1 MVKSV
6 ILNETPRSTS
16 KSFGINNIEITD
28 FTKHNINKIK
38 EFTNVKVDLNENEKS
53 KIIIDNKNVFFD
65 PKFTIGTDLVNEL
78 NNANKSIYLNIKE
91 EVQEAINIEFTLD
104 EEQDVLVDNVYINAK
119 KDSKATVILKYRTSN
134 ENVKAYHNGV
144 CQVNVEE
151 NANIKVIILNLING
165 NSQNYYSMNNKI
177 AENANLDY
185 IITDFGGIK
194 TISNYYSKLEG
205 DMAKNNV
212 RTMYLGTEE
221 QLLDLNYIAEVYGKK
236 GDIDI
241 EVYGALKGN
250 SKKNFK
256 GTIDFKKGCKKSKGN
271 ENEYCM
277 LLSKTAK
284 SKALPM
290 LLCSEEDVEGTHSNS
305 AGKIDEE
312 KLYYIMTRG
321 ISKEDAQKLIVK
333 AKFNSVLENIEK
345 SELKNE
351 ILYEINKKL
360 D

>member
-6 ILNETPRSTS
+6 ILNETPRRTS

-28 FTKHNINKIK
+28 FENHNINKIK
-38 EFTNVKVDLNENEKS
+38 EFTNVKIDLNKDEES
-53 KIIIDNKNVFFD
+53 KVSIDNKSVFFD
-65 PKFTIGTDLVNEL
+65 PKFSIGTILVNEL
-78 NNANKSIYLNIKE
+78 NNANKNIYLNIKE
-91 EVQEAINIEFTLD
+91 EVQEPISIEFTLD

-165 NSQNYYSMNNKI
+165 NSENYYSMNNKI

-185 IITDFGGIK
+185 IITDFGGNK

-205 DMAKNNV
+205 DMSNNNV
-212 RTMYLGTEE
+212 RTMYLGTNK
-221 QLLDLNYIAEVYGKK
+221 QLLDLNYISEVYGKK
-236 GDIDI
+236 TNIDI
-241 EVYGALKGN
+241 EVYGALKNN

-256 GTIDFKKGCKKSKGN
+256 GTIDFKTGCKKAKGN

-277 LLSKTAK
+277 LLSKSAK

-290 LLCSEEDVEGTHSNS
+290 LLCSEEDVQGTHSNS

-321 ISKEDAQKLIVK
+321 ISKSQAQKLIVK

-345 SELKNE
+345 AELKNE